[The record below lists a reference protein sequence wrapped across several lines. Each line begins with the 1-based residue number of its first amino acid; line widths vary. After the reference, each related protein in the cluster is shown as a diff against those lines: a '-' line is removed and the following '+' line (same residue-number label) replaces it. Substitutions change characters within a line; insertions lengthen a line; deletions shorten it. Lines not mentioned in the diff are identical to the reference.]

1 MINRQHFKAT
11 PLANILKR
19 AMNVT
24 PLDEERNKVEVL
36 GDVLKN
42 LHISPKDTNQ
52 VRRVG
57 LLAQK
62 GCWLQLSG
70 NLLHYVSGVM
80 INRMVKSQLKYLVTS
95 NKKLRFI

>member
-36 GDVLKN
+36 GDVLKG
-42 LHISPKDTNQ
+42 LRIDPKDTSQ
-52 VRRVG
+52 VRRG
-57 LLAQK
+57 PGGIEQHLAFTVQLPR
-62 GCWLQLSG
+62 GIWLY
-70 NLLHYVSGVM
+70 HM
-80 INRMVKSQLKYLVTS
+80 
-95 NKKLRFI
+95 